1 MVRAIAIAVVAIVVA
16 LVALAWNAPAAWLGE
31 RLAAASGNTI
41 VLASAD
47 GTVWSGRGALAG
59 SDGRWRIPVA
69 WRVIPSA
76 LLRGELAL
84 QLDAAEGAAAPRG
97 TLRFSTDAIAVDG
110 LALRLPAAA
119 LETALRGRVPV
130 VLGGEF
136 VIEAP
141 AIVTGDRTHSGSI
154 GVRWEQANIAAA
166 GADPLALGTVT
177 MQLDARGRAFVGPV
191 ANTGGDV
198 RISGQVEV
206 LDRGASVAITLTPVT
221 STPATVTRTLAA
233 LGPQAADGSVHLTWR
248 GNVR

>member
-1 MVRAIAIAVVAIVVA
+1 
-16 LVALAWNAPAAWLGE
+16 
-31 RLAAASGNTI
+31 
-41 VLASAD
+41 
-47 GTVWSGRGALAG
+47 
-59 SDGRWRIPVA
+59 
-69 WRVIPSA
+69 
-76 LLRGELAL
+76 
-84 QLDAAEGAAAPRG
+84 
-97 TLRFSTDAIAVDG
+97 
-110 LALRLPAAA
+110 
-119 LETALRGRVPV
+119 V

-141 AIVTGDRTHSGSI
+141 AIVAGDRAHSGSI

-198 RISGQVEV
+198 RISGQIEV
-206 LDRGASVAITLTPVT
+206 LDRGASVAITLTPVA